1 MTNKNVLTQMKGES
15 MEAFVERV
23 RSMSAE
29 ERLAV
34 AEMQRAQVL
43 AEYEKNRKE
52 SNYRR
57 KVYHK

>member
-1 MTNKNVLTQMKGES
+1 MTKNSLTQRRGES
-15 MEAFVERV
+15 IEAFVERV

-29 ERLAV
+29 ERLEA

-43 AEYEKNRKE
+43 VEYEKNTKT
-52 SNYRR
+52 SDYRR

>member
-1 MTNKNVLTQMKGES
+1 MTKNSLTQRRGES
-15 MEAFVERV
+15 FNAFVERV

-29 ERLAV
+29 ERLEA

-43 AEYEKNRKE
+43 AEYEKNTKT
-52 SNYRR
+52 SDYRR

>member
-43 AEYEKNRKE
+43 AEYE